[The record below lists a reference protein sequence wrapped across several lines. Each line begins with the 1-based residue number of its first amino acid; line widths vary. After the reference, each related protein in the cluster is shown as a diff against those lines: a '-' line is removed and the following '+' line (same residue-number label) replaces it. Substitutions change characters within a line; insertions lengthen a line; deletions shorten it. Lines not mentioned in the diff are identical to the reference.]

1 MSTSCNP
8 FVGTSCCR
16 SSCRVLA
23 QILAAVLL
31 DRSCL
36 HIQSYPWLSPI
47 HCCLFQPLHSSHL
60 QWLRYPSSVCRPALF
75 PTLFPIQN
83 SVINYSGCSNICSY
97 TCKLTRST
105 NFKQQITAK
114 FKLSNSL
121 LSNTQISITGKYIE
135 YSDRLTHHYM
145 WLLLFMFIFYFRFRL
160 KISFL
165 NVFILV

>member
-8 FVGTSCCR
+8 FVGTSCCKL
-16 SSCRVLA
+16 SCRVLA

-75 PTLFPIQN
+75 PGLRRIVPP
-83 SVINYSGCSNICSY
+83 VRLY
-97 TCKLTRST
+97 RST
-105 NFKQQITAK
+105 CRLQCLCCFALYQQRYSSRVSICCWK
-114 FKLSNSL
+114 SSK
-121 LSNTQISITGKYIE
+121 TQTFLFDIWRRRLGCFQL
-135 YSDRLTHHYM
+135 YSTVSSMYSTRYKH
-145 WLLLFMFIFYFRFRL
+145 
-160 KISFL
+160 
-165 NVFILV
+165 